1 MKQSII
7 KTKKFILRPFKKTD
21 AVSLTKYANNKKV
34 SCFLTGF
41 FPSPYLLKDAED
53 FIEINIQE
61 TSKENPR
68 FFTFG
73 IEVKGEIVGSIGVY
87 FSKVNRS
94 AEIGFWLGEEYWGK
108 KIMTNVIKEIVKYCF
123 SKLNLHRIE
132 AKFLVA
138 NTASKKILEKNQF
151 ELEGILR
158 KALFKNNKFY
168 DLVLMARVK

>member
-1 MKQSII
+1 MKQPII
-7 KTKKFILRPFKKTD
+7 KTKKIILRPFKKTD

-34 SCFLTGF
+34 SRFLAGF
-41 FPSPYLLKDAED
+41 FPSPYLLKNAED

-73 IEVKGEIVGSIGVY
+73 IEVEGKIVGSIGVH
-87 FSKVNRS
+87 FSKANHS

-108 KIMTNVIKEIVKYCF
+108 KIMTNVIKQIVKYCF
-123 SKLNLHRIE
+123 NKLNLRRIE

-138 NTASKKILEKNQF
+138 NAASKKILEKNKF
-151 ELEGILR
+151 KLEGVLR

-168 DLVLMARVK
+168 DLVLMARVR